1 MRYLAIGPKD
11 GPKILLVH
19 GLVIMCH
26 YFEPLMLELAKKGYR
41 VYAPE
46 LPGTGYSPRLPYVM
60 TIEEMTEVFKWWLE
74 HMGITEPLH
83 VVGHSAGAQIAV
95 ELELRYPHLV
105 DTLALLAAAGGNP
118 VTGWF
123 REIVG
128 VLSDASVE
136 RPYLIWHAA
145 CSYFRAGLLE
155 SLGHA
160 RTHVK
165 YNLTEKVKELGRK
178 PTLVL
183 WGTRD
188 IISPIK
194 FAHYLAETIQDAR
207 LKIIKRAT
215 HGLVI
220 GYHKP
225 VSNELHA
232 FFQEVTAERS
242 TIVKDAIVAINSN
255 EVEVIF
261 QRQSSKKVPRLVRT
275 LGAASTLT
283 LAKISARQ
291 LKKVESKNPYL

>member
-1 MRYLAIGPKD
+1 
-11 GPKILLVH
+11 
-19 GLVIMCH
+19 MCH
-26 YFEPLMLELAKKGYR
+26 YFEPLMRELAKKGYR

-60 TIEEMTEVFKWWLE
+60 TIEQMTEVFKWWVDY
-74 HMGITEPLH
+74 MGINQPIH

-95 ELELRYPHLV
+95 ELELRYPELV
-105 DTLALLAAAGGNP
+105 DTLSLLAAAGGNP

-128 VLSDASVE
+128 VFGDSSLE
-136 RPYLIWHAA
+136 RPYLIWHAI
-145 CSYFRAGLLE
+145 CSYLRAGLLE
-155 SLGHA
+155 SLAHA

-165 YNLTEKVKELGRK
+165 YNLSEKVKELGPK
-178 PTLVL
+178 PTLVM

-194 FAHYLAETIQDAR
+194 FSYYLAQTIPNAR

-225 VSNELHA
+225 VCTELHD
-232 FFQEVTAERS
+232 FLQEVTVERN
-242 TIVKDAIVAINSN
+242 TIVKDAIVAINSD
-255 EVEVIF
+255 EVAEVIF

-275 LGAASTLT
+275 LGTASTLT

-291 LKKVESKNPYL
+291 LKKMESKNPSL